1 MKEALIVL
9 TLLGCDDT
17 SAQCHYLRTAAERF
31 ETTDQCRAASTRL
44 LSESDEEDYP
54 VIMARCAEPI
64 EIASVGGA
72 PDNIEP
78 APQPGVETYPVE
90 ITPAGLRHWRT
101 VAVSMVPGRREVR
114 EKVDAL
120 TDGAA
125 RAGAAIASR
134 AGAVADWINPF

>member
-17 SAQCHYLRTAAERF
+17 GAECRYLRAAEERF

-44 LSESDEEDYP
+44 LSESADEDYP
-54 VIMARCAEPI
+54 VIMARCAAPI
-64 EIASVGGA
+64 EIASMGGG

-78 APQPGVETYPVE
+78 APRPDIEQYPVE
-90 ITPAGLRHWRT
+90 ITPVGPRYWRT
-101 VAVSMVPGRREVR
+101 VAVEMVPGRRELR
-114 EKVDAL
+114 ETVDAL
-120 TDGAA
+120 SDGAA
-125 RAGAAIASR
+125 RAGTAIASR